1 MSLKL
6 QHLIE
11 KSNKLVFFTGAGI
24 STNSGIPDFRGP
36 KGVWK
41 TATPIYFQDFISSK
55 EKRIES
61 WEKKFSNELSIDS
74 AKPNIGHLKLAE
86 IMNRKEGTHL
96 ITQNVDNLHQD
107 SGIDNSKITE
117 LHGNAT
123 YAKCLDCSKKYEL
136 AFLKEDFLVTK
147 EPPVCNICGG
157 IIKTATISFGQAMP
171 EEEMITA
178 QKVSIKSD
186 LFICLGSSLAVFPAA
201 DLPLL
206 AKETGANLVIINN
219 EPTQMDHLSDLVI
232 NRDISEVL
240 LEISL

>member
-6 QHLIE
+6 QRLIE
-11 KSNKLVFFTGAGI
+11 KSEKLVFFTGAGI

-36 KGVWK
+36 KGLWK
-41 TATPIYFQDFISSK
+41 TATPIYFQDFINSK

-61 WEKKFSNELSIDS
+61 WKRKFSNELSIDS
-74 AKPNIGHLKLAE
+74 AKPNIGHYKLAE
-86 IMNRKEGTHL
+86 IISSKEEAHL

-136 AFLKEDFLVTK
+136 NSLKEDFFITK
-147 EPPVCNICGG
+147 EPPVCTECKGV
-157 IIKTATISFGQAMP
+157 IKTATVSFGQAMP

-178 QKVSIKSD
+178 QRVSIKSD
-186 LFICLGSSLAVFPAA
+186 LFICLGTSLAVFPAA

-206 AKETGANLVIINN
+206 AKETGANLVIVNN

-240 LEISL
+240 SEISL

>member
-11 KSNKLVFFTGAGI
+11 KSEKLVFFTGAGI

-41 TATPIYFQDFISSK
+41 TATPIYFQDFISST

-61 WEKKFSNELSIDS
+61 WERKFSNELSIDS
-74 AKPNIGHLKLAE
+74 AKPNSGHLKLAE
-86 IMNRKEGTHL
+86 IINAKGAYL

-107 SGIDNSKITE
+107 SGIDDSKIIE

-123 YAKCLDCSKKYEL
+123 YAKCLDCLKRFELEALKKE
-136 AFLKEDFLVTK
+136 FLEIK
-147 EPPVCNICGG
+147 EPPNCNQCGG
-157 IIKTATISFGQAMP
+157 IIKAATISFGQAMP
-171 EEEMITA
+171 EVEMITA
-178 QKVSIKSD
+178 QRVSIQSD

-206 AKETGANLVIINN
+206 AKETGSNLIIVNN

-240 LEISL
+240 SEISL

>member
-6 QHLIE
+6 QDLIK
-11 KSNKLVFFTGAGI
+11 KSKKLVFFTGAGI

-36 KGVWK
+36 QGVWK
-41 TATPIYFQDFISSK
+41 TSTPIYFQDFINSR

-61 WEKKFSNELSIDS
+61 WERKFSNELSIDS
-74 AKPNIGHLKLAE
+74 AKPNSGHLKLAE
-86 IMNRKEGTHL
+86 IINKKEGTHL

-107 SGIDNSKITE
+107 SGIDDSQITE

-136 AFLKEDFLVTK
+136 DSLKKEFLSSK
-147 EPPVCNICGG
+147 EPPFCNDCGG
-157 IIKTATISFGQAMP
+157 IVKTATISFGQAMP

-178 QKVSIKSD
+178 QRVSIKSD

-201 DLPLL
+201 DIPLL
-206 AKETGANLVIINN
+206 AKETGAILVIVNN
-219 EPTQMDHLSDLVI
+219 ESTQMDHLSDLVI

-240 LEISL
+240 SEISL

>member
-6 QHLIE
+6 KHLIE
-11 KSNKLVFFTGAGI
+11 KSKKLVFFTGAGI

-55 EKRIES
+55 EKRVES
-61 WEKKFSNELSIDS
+61 WGKKFSNELSIDS

-86 IMNRKEGTHL
+86 IMNSKEESHL

-107 SGIDNSKITE
+107 SGIDDSKITE

-123 YAKCLDCSKKYEL
+123 YAKCLDCSRKYEL
-136 AFLKEDFLVTK
+136 SSLKEDFLLTK
-147 EPPVCNICGG
+147 EPPVCRECKGL
-157 IIKTATISFGQAMP
+157 IKTATISFGQAMP

-178 QKVSIKSD
+178 QRVSIKSD

-240 LEISL
+240 SEISL

>member
-11 KSNKLVFFTGAGI
+11 KSKNLVFFTGAGI

-41 TATPIYFQDFISSK
+41 TSTPIYFQDFINSK

-61 WEKKFSNELSIDS
+61 WERKFSNELSIDS
-74 AKPNIGHLKLAE
+74 AKPNIGHFKLAE
-86 IMNRKEGTHL
+86 IMNKKEETYL

-136 AFLKEDFLVTK
+136 TSLKEDFLLTK
-147 EPPVCNICGG
+147 EPPVCSECNGV
-157 IIKTATISFGQAMP
+157 IKTATISFGQAMP

-219 EPTQMDHLSDLVI
+219 EPTQIDHVSDLVI

-240 LEISL
+240 SEISL